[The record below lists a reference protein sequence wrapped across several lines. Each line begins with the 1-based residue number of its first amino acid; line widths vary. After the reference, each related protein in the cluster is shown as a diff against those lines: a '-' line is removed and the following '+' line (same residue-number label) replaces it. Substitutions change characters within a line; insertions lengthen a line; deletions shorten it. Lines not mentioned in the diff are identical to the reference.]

1 MIKATIP
8 TTSMVNPSTDALLE
22 KTDSRYGLVVLAAR
36 RARQLLSGD
45 ELKVK
50 SVSKKNVTNALEEIL
65 EGKITY
71 EIKERDGVIE
81 NKEEEDSL
89 ENLEDA
95 DLTGAVEDVSESEKG
110 AFLTEKTYSW
120 ELPGE

>member
-1 MIKATIP
+1 MIKATVP
-8 TTSMVNPSTDALLE
+8 TTSMVNPSTDALMG
-22 KTDSRYGLVVLAAR
+22 KMDSRYGLVVLAAR
-36 RARQLLSGD
+36 RARELLSGE

-81 NKEEEDSL
+81 NAEEEALSL
-89 ENLEDA
+89 ENLDDA
-95 DLTGAVEDVSESEKG
+95 DLMGAVEDVSETK
-110 AFLTEKTYSW
+110 K
-120 ELPGE
+120 

>member
-1 MIKATIP
+1 MIKATMP
-8 TTSMVNPSTDALLE
+8 TTSMVNPSTDALME
-22 KTDSRYGLVVLAAR
+22 KMDSRYGLVVLAAR

-71 EIKERDGVIE
+71 ELKERDGVIE
-81 NKEEEDSL
+81 NTDDADDVL
-89 ENLEDA
+89 NDLEDV
-95 DLTGAVEDVSESEKG
+95 DLPDSAQETSE
-110 AFLTEKTYSW
+110 TEK
-120 ELPGE
+120 

>member
-81 NKEEEDSL
+81 NKEEDDSL

-95 DLTGAVEDVSESEKG
+95 GLTGAVEDVSESEK
-110 AFLTEKTYSW
+110 
-120 ELPGE
+120 